1 MSFKVVPTKDFQ
13 RDFKRLFKKY
23 KSLFKEIEKLGE
35 QLTENPAQGTPIGKD
50 CYKIRMA
57 IASKGQGKSG
67 GSRVITH
74 VRVVAETVYLLAIY
88 DKSEQ
93 GNINDAEISERIE
106 SIDTQL

>member
-1 MSFKVVPTKDFQ
+1 MSFKIIAVKEFD
-13 RDFKRLFKKY
+13 RELKRLSKKHI
-23 KSLFKEIEKLGE
+23 SLKYDYLSLVESLE
-35 QLTENPAQGTPIGKD
+35 ENPAQGTPIGKD